1 MEEFSFA
8 QAREIATQTLFTTTG
23 KYLSDVEEIVLKGAW
38 NNKTYAE
45 IANEHEYSPEYLNND
60 VGFKL
65 WRKLSNGLG
74 ESIKQKNLK
83 EPLRRFWMK
92 NHNYVNPSNESSNGT
107 IPNPDI
113 EFPEG
118 LVPLSSKYYVE
129 RPEVDML
136 CFQEIQKLGALIR
149 VKAPDLM
156 GKTSLTN
163 RILNHASTLGYKTAL
178 LNFSSCNRKILK
190 DDNELMRWFCSVVG
204 KQLKLENKLD
214 QYWGDNILGSNDNC
228 TEYLEEFILPSIDV
242 PLVLGLDNVD
252 QIFPYAEVIENF
264 FGMLRSWH
272 ERGKTFDIFRQLRL
286 VIAHSTEVYIP
297 LDLNQSPFNAGFP
310 VALKTFNSQQIYS
323 LAQLHGISWTQ
334 SDVET
339 LLLMV
344 GGHPYLVRLALY
356 YLAKGQM
363 TLNQFLQEAS
373 TEAGIYSDHLRKYL
387 EVLENTPD
395 LAAAYQKVVT
405 SAEPVELDS
414 MQIYKLHSQGLIKR
428 RDNQVTPHCD
438 LYRKYFARV
447 L

>member
-8 QAREIATQTLFTTTG
+8 QAREIATQILFTTTG
-23 KYLSDVEEIVLKGAW
+23 KYLSDVEEIVFKGAW
-38 NNKTYAE
+38 NNMTYVE

-92 NHNYVNPSNESSNGT
+92 NHNSVSPSNESSGGT
-107 IPNPDI
+107 IPNPVL

-118 LVPLSSKYYVE
+118 PVPLSSKFYVE

-136 CFQEIQKLGALIR
+136 CFQEVQKSGALIR

-178 LNFSSCNRKILK
+178 LNFSSCDRQKLK
-190 DDNELMRWFCSVVG
+190 DDNELMQWFCSLVG
-204 KQLKLENKLD
+204 KQLKLENILD

-310 VALKTFNSQQIYS
+310 VELKAFNSQQIYS
-323 LAQLHGISWTQ
+323 LAKLHGISWKQ
-334 SDVET
+334 SEVET
-339 LLLMV
+339 LLNML

-356 YLAKGQM
+356 SLAKGKM
-363 TLNQFLQEAS
+363 TLKQFLQEAP

-387 EVLENTPD
+387 EVLKNAPD
-395 LAAAYQKVVT
+395 LATAYQKVVT
-405 SAEPVELDS
+405 AAEPVELDS

-428 RDNQVTPHCD
+428 LNNKVTPHCN
-438 LYRKYFARV
+438 LYREYFARV

>member
-1 MEEFSFA
+1 MEDLSFA
-8 QAREIATQTLFTTTG
+8 QAREIATQILFKTTG
-23 KYLSDVEEIVLKGAW
+23 KYLSDVEGLVFKGAW
-38 NNKTYAE
+38 NNMTYAE
-45 IANEHEYSPEYLNND
+45 IAKEHDYSPEYLNND

-74 ESIKQKNLK
+74 ENIKRRNLK
-83 EPLRRFWMK
+83 EPLRQFWIK
-92 NHNYVNPSNESSNGT
+92 NHNSVSPSDMASGGT
-107 IPNPDI
+107 IPNLDL

-118 LVPLSSKYYVE
+118 LVPLSSKFYVE
-129 RPEVDML
+129 RPDVDLL
-136 CFQEIQKLGALIR
+136 CFQEVQKSGALIR
-149 VKAPDLM
+149 IKAPDLM
-156 GKTSLTN
+156 GKTSLTS
-163 RILNHASTLGYKTAL
+163 RILNHATTLGYQTAL
-178 LNFSSCNRKILK
+178 LNFDSCDRQKLK
-190 DDNELMRWFCSVVG
+190 DANELTRWFCSMLG

-228 TEYLEEFILPSIDV
+228 TDYLEEFILPSIDV

-252 QIFPYAEVIENF
+252 RIFPYAEVIENF

-272 ERGKTFDIFRQLRL
+272 ELGKNSDIWRQLRL

-310 VALKTFNSQQIYS
+310 VELKAFNSQQIYS

-334 SDVET
+334 SEVET
-339 LLLMV
+339 LLNMV

-363 TLNQFLQEAS
+363 TLNQFLQEAP

-387 EVLENTPD
+387 EVLENAPD

-414 MQIYKLHSQGLIKR
+414 MQIYQLHSQGLIKR
-428 RDNQVTPHCD
+428 RDNQVIPHCN
-438 LYRKYFARV
+438 LYREYFARV

>member
-8 QAREIATQTLFTTTG
+8 QAREIATQILFKTTG
-23 KYLSDVEEIVLKGAW
+23 KYLSDVEGIVFKGAW
-38 NNKTYAE
+38 NNKTYVE
-45 IANEHEYSPEYLNND
+45 IADEHGYSSEYLNND

-74 ESIKQKNLK
+74 ENIKQKNLK

-92 NHNYVNPSNESSNGT
+92 NHNSVSPSDTNSGGT
-107 IPNPDI
+107 TSNPDL

-118 LVPLSSKYYVE
+118 LVPLSSKFYVE
-129 RPEVDML
+129 RPDVDIL
-136 CFQEIQKLGALIR
+136 CFQEVQKSGALIR
-149 VKAPDLM
+149 IKAPDLM
-156 GKTSLTN
+156 GKTSLTS
-163 RILNHASTLGYKTAL
+163 RILNHAATLGYRTAS
-178 LNFSSCNRKILK
+178 LNFGSCDRQKLK
-190 DDNELMRWFCSVVG
+190 NANELMRWFCSVMG

-214 QYWGDNILGSNDNC
+214 RYWGDNILGSNDNC
-228 TEYLEEFILPSIDV
+228 TAYLEEFILPSIDV

-252 QIFPYAEVIENF
+252 RIFPYAEVIENF

-272 ERGKTFDIFRQLRL
+272 ELGKTIDIWRQLRL
-286 VIAHSTEVYIP
+286 VITHSTEVYIP

-310 VALKTFNSQQIYS
+310 VELKAFNPQQIYS

-334 SDVET
+334 SEVET
-339 LLLMV
+339 LLNMV

-363 TLNQFLQEAS
+363 RLNQFLQEAP

-387 EVLENTPD
+387 KVLTNAPD

-414 MQIYKLHSQGLIKR
+414 MQIYKLHSHGLVKR
-428 RDNQVTPHCD
+428 RGNQVTPHCN
-438 LYRKYFARV
+438 LYREYFARV